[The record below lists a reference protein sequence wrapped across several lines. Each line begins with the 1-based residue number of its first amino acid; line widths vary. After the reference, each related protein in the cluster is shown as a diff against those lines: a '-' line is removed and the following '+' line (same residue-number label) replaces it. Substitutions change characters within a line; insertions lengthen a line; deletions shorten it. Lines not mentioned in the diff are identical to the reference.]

1 LFAAAITKA
10 MDRRTAWGSVLGSLM
25 VLVSFFYS
33 IVHEDPAQWTD
44 GNYAN
49 TSSNIRSLTE
59 VLIIFFCALVLIG
72 AAWFDPARSEN
83 NR

>member
-1 LFAAAITKA
+1 
-10 MDRRTAWGSVLGSLM
+10 M

-59 VLIIFFCALVLIG
+59 ALIIFFCALVLIG
-72 AAWFDPARSEN
+72 AA
-83 NR
+83 

>member
-1 LFAAAITKA
+1 MPLLIPAVILFAAAITKA

-44 GNYAN
+44 GNYA
-49 TSSNIRSLTE
+49 
-59 VLIIFFCALVLIG
+59 
-72 AAWFDPARSEN
+72 
-83 NR
+83 